1 MLLERVEIVGFRGI
15 NRLSLMLEQN
25 NVLIGENAWGK
36 SSLLDALTLLLSPE
50 FDLYHFVRDDF
61 WFPPGD
67 IQGREHHLHI
77 ILTFRE
83 TEPGRHRVRR
93 FRPLQRCWV
102 PCDDGYHRV
111 FYRLEGELA
120 EDDSVMTLRS
130 FIDGEGEA
138 LVLEE
143 IDELARHLV
152 RLMPVLRLRD
162 ARFMRRIHNGTVPH
176 SPQIEITARQLDF
189 LSREL
194 VSHPQNLSDGQIRQ
208 GLSAMVQ
215 LLEHYFAEQSSAQTR
230 HRLMRRRSHD
240 EQRSWR
246 YLDIINRMIDKP
258 GGRSH
263 RVILLGLFATLL
275 QAKGTVR
282 LDRDARPLLLIEDP
296 ETRLHPIM
304 LSVAWHLLNLLPL
317 QRVTTTNSG
326 ELLSLTPVEQV
337 CRLVRESTR
346 VSAWRLGP
354 GGMNAEESRR
364 IAFHIRFNRASS
376 LFARCWLLVEGETET
391 WVINELARQ
400 CGHHFDAEGVKVIE
414 FAQSG
419 LKPLIKFARRM
430 GIQWHVL
437 VDGDGED
444 SALLKRALAG
454 MIDLMPASMALLAPN
469 VNSYRRF
476 QPGMY
481 VPTQASWGHNN
492 RTVALRI
499 PCGERQNHRVE
510 YRVAG
515 ADANPYLVMA
525 AIFAGILHG
534 LDNPQLPLQE
544 EVEGNGLEQEGL
556 PFPIRQ
562 SDALWEFMQNDH
574 LRERLGERFCHVFHA
589 CKHDELLQF
598 ERLITET
605 EIEWMLKNA

>member
-176 SPQIEITARQLDF
+176 SPQIEITARQLDS

-437 VDGDGED
+437 VDGDEAGKKYAATVRGLLNNDRELERD
-444 SALLKRALAG
+444 HLTSLPAMDMEHFMYRQGFDDVYHRVAQIPDNVPMNMRRVITKAIHRSSKPDLAIEVAMEAGRRGVDAVPTLLKKMFSRVLWLARGRA
-454 MIDLMPASMALLAPN
+454 D
-469 VNSYRRF
+469 
-476 QPGMY
+476 
-481 VPTQASWGHNN
+481 
-492 RTVALRI
+492 
-499 PCGERQNHRVE
+499 
-510 YRVAG
+510 
-515 ADANPYLVMA
+515 
-525 AIFAGILHG
+525 
-534 LDNPQLPLQE
+534 
-544 EVEGNGLEQEGL
+544 
-556 PFPIRQ
+556 
-562 SDALWEFMQNDH
+562 
-574 LRERLGERFCHVFHA
+574 
-589 CKHDELLQF
+589 
-598 ERLITET
+598 
-605 EIEWMLKNA
+605 

>member
-120 EDDSVMTLRS
+120 EDESVMTLRS

-437 VDGDGED
+437 VDGDEAGKKYAATVRGLLNNDRELERD
-444 SALLKRALAG
+444 HLTSLPALDMEHFMYRQGFDDVYHRVAQIPDNVPMNMRRVITKAIHRSSKPNLAIEVAMEAGRRGVDAVPTLLKKMFSRVLWLARGRA
-454 MIDLMPASMALLAPN
+454 D
-469 VNSYRRF
+469 
-476 QPGMY
+476 
-481 VPTQASWGHNN
+481 
-492 RTVALRI
+492 
-499 PCGERQNHRVE
+499 
-510 YRVAG
+510 
-515 ADANPYLVMA
+515 
-525 AIFAGILHG
+525 
-534 LDNPQLPLQE
+534 
-544 EVEGNGLEQEGL
+544 
-556 PFPIRQ
+556 
-562 SDALWEFMQNDH
+562 
-574 LRERLGERFCHVFHA
+574 
-589 CKHDELLQF
+589 
-598 ERLITET
+598 
-605 EIEWMLKNA
+605 

>member
-61 WFPPGD
+61 WFPAGD

-120 EDDSVMTLRS
+120 DDDSVMTLRS

-138 LVLEE
+138 LVLED

-337 CRLVRESTR
+337 CRLVRESAR

-437 VDGDGED
+437 VDGDEAGKKYAATVRGLLNNDRELERD
-444 SALLKRALAG
+444 HLTALPALDMEHFMYRQGFDDVYHRVAQIPDNVPMNMRRVITKAIHRSSKPDLAIEVAMEAGRRGVDAVPTLLKKMFSQVLWLARGRA
-454 MIDLMPASMALLAPN
+454 D
-469 VNSYRRF
+469 
-476 QPGMY
+476 
-481 VPTQASWGHNN
+481 
-492 RTVALRI
+492 
-499 PCGERQNHRVE
+499 
-510 YRVAG
+510 
-515 ADANPYLVMA
+515 
-525 AIFAGILHG
+525 
-534 LDNPQLPLQE
+534 
-544 EVEGNGLEQEGL
+544 
-556 PFPIRQ
+556 
-562 SDALWEFMQNDH
+562 
-574 LRERLGERFCHVFHA
+574 
-589 CKHDELLQF
+589 
-598 ERLITET
+598 
-605 EIEWMLKNA
+605 

>member
-437 VDGDGED
+437 VDGDEAGKKYAATVRGLLNNDRELERD
-444 SALLKRALAG
+444 HLTSLPALDMEHFMYRQGFDVVYHRVAQIPDNVPMNMRRVITKAIHRSSKPDLAIEVAMEAGRRGVDAVPTLLKKMFSRVLWLARGRA
-454 MIDLMPASMALLAPN
+454 D
-469 VNSYRRF
+469 
-476 QPGMY
+476 
-481 VPTQASWGHNN
+481 
-492 RTVALRI
+492 
-499 PCGERQNHRVE
+499 
-510 YRVAG
+510 
-515 ADANPYLVMA
+515 
-525 AIFAGILHG
+525 
-534 LDNPQLPLQE
+534 
-544 EVEGNGLEQEGL
+544 
-556 PFPIRQ
+556 
-562 SDALWEFMQNDH
+562 
-574 LRERLGERFCHVFHA
+574 
-589 CKHDELLQF
+589 
-598 ERLITET
+598 
-605 EIEWMLKNA
+605 

>member
-61 WFPPGD
+61 WFPAGD

-120 EDDSVMTLRS
+120 DDDSVMTLRS

-138 LVLEE
+138 LALED

-437 VDGDGED
+437 VDGDEAGKKYAATVRGLLNNDRELERD
-444 SALLKRALAG
+444 HLTSLPALDMEHFMYRQGFDDVYHRVAQIPDNVPMNMRRVITKAIHRSSKPDLAIEVAMEAGRRGVDAVPTLLKKMFSRVLWLARGRA
-454 MIDLMPASMALLAPN
+454 D
-469 VNSYRRF
+469 
-476 QPGMY
+476 
-481 VPTQASWGHNN
+481 
-492 RTVALRI
+492 
-499 PCGERQNHRVE
+499 
-510 YRVAG
+510 
-515 ADANPYLVMA
+515 
-525 AIFAGILHG
+525 
-534 LDNPQLPLQE
+534 
-544 EVEGNGLEQEGL
+544 
-556 PFPIRQ
+556 
-562 SDALWEFMQNDH
+562 
-574 LRERLGERFCHVFHA
+574 
-589 CKHDELLQF
+589 
-598 ERLITET
+598 
-605 EIEWMLKNA
+605 

>member
-50 FDLYHFVRDDF
+50 FDLYHFIRDDF

-77 ILTFRE
+77 ILTLRE

-437 VDGDGED
+437 VDGDEAGKKYAATVRGLLNNDRELERD
-444 SALLKRALAG
+444 HLTSLPALDMEHFMYRQGFDDVYHRVAQIPDNVPMNMRRVITKAIHRSSKPDLAIEVAMEAGRRGVDAVPTLLKK
-454 MIDLMPASMALLAPN
+454 MFS
-469 VNSYRRF
+469 
-476 QPGMY
+476 
-481 VPTQASWGHNN
+481 
-492 RTVALRI
+492 
-499 PCGERQNHRVE
+499 RV
-510 YRVAG
+510 
-515 ADANPYLVMA
+515 
-525 AIFAGILHG
+525 
-534 LDNPQLPLQE
+534 
-544 EVEGNGLEQEGL
+544 
-556 PFPIRQ
+556 
-562 SDALWEFMQNDH
+562 LW
-574 LRERLGERFCHVFHA
+574 
-589 CKHDELLQF
+589 
-598 ERLITET
+598 
-605 EIEWMLKNA
+605 

>member
-77 ILTFRE
+77 ILTFSE

-437 VDGDGED
+437 VDGDEAGKKYAATVRGLLNNDRELERD
-444 SALLKRALAG
+444 HLTSLPALDMEHFMYRQGFDDVYHRVAQIPDNVPMNMRRVITKAIHRSSKPDLAIEVAMEAGRRGVDAVPTLLKKMFSRVLWLARGRA
-454 MIDLMPASMALLAPN
+454 D
-469 VNSYRRF
+469 
-476 QPGMY
+476 
-481 VPTQASWGHNN
+481 
-492 RTVALRI
+492 
-499 PCGERQNHRVE
+499 
-510 YRVAG
+510 
-515 ADANPYLVMA
+515 
-525 AIFAGILHG
+525 
-534 LDNPQLPLQE
+534 
-544 EVEGNGLEQEGL
+544 
-556 PFPIRQ
+556 
-562 SDALWEFMQNDH
+562 
-574 LRERLGERFCHVFHA
+574 
-589 CKHDELLQF
+589 
-598 ERLITET
+598 
-605 EIEWMLKNA
+605 

>member
-437 VDGDGED
+437 VDGDEAGKKYAATVRGLLNNDRELERD
-444 SALLKRALAG
+444 HLTSLSALDMEHFMYRQGFDDVYHRVAQIPDNVPMNMRRVITKAIHRSSKPDLAIEVAMEAG
-454 MIDLMPASMALLAPN
+454 
-469 VNSYRRF
+469 RR
-476 QPGMY
+476 GVDA
-481 VPTQASWGHNN
+481 VPTLLKKMFS
-492 RTVALRI
+492 
-499 PCGERQNHRVE
+499 RVLWLA
-510 YRVAG
+510 RG
-515 ADANPYLVMA
+515 RAD
-525 AIFAGILHG
+525 
-534 LDNPQLPLQE
+534 
-544 EVEGNGLEQEGL
+544 
-556 PFPIRQ
+556 
-562 SDALWEFMQNDH
+562 
-574 LRERLGERFCHVFHA
+574 
-589 CKHDELLQF
+589 
-598 ERLITET
+598 
-605 EIEWMLKNA
+605 

>member
-61 WFPPGD
+61 WFPAGD

-83 TEPGRHRVRR
+83 TEPGHHRVRR

-120 EDDSVMTLRS
+120 DDDSVMTLRS

-138 LVLEE
+138 LALED

-337 CRLVRESTR
+337 CRLVRESAR

-437 VDGDGED
+437 VDGDEAGKKYAATVRGLLNNDRELERD
-444 SALLKRALAG
+444 HLTALPALDMEHFMYRQGFDDVYHRVAQIPDNVPMNMRRVITKAIHRSSKPDLAIEVAMEAGRRGVDAVPTLLKKMFSRVLWLARGRA
-454 MIDLMPASMALLAPN
+454 D
-469 VNSYRRF
+469 
-476 QPGMY
+476 
-481 VPTQASWGHNN
+481 
-492 RTVALRI
+492 
-499 PCGERQNHRVE
+499 
-510 YRVAG
+510 
-515 ADANPYLVMA
+515 
-525 AIFAGILHG
+525 
-534 LDNPQLPLQE
+534 
-544 EVEGNGLEQEGL
+544 
-556 PFPIRQ
+556 
-562 SDALWEFMQNDH
+562 
-574 LRERLGERFCHVFHA
+574 
-589 CKHDELLQF
+589 
-598 ERLITET
+598 
-605 EIEWMLKNA
+605 

>member
-120 EDDSVMTLRS
+120 DDDSVMTLRS

-138 LVLEE
+138 LAVED
-143 IDELARHLV
+143 IDDLARHLV

-194 VSHPQNLSDGQIRQ
+194 VSHPQNLSDGQIRE

-337 CRLVRESTR
+337 CRLVRESAR

-437 VDGDGED
+437 VDGDEAGKKYAATVRGLLNNDRELERD
-444 SALLKRALAG
+444 HLTALPALDMEHFMYRQGFDDVYHRVAQIPDNVPMNMRRVITKAIHRSSKPDLAIEVAMEAGRRGVDAVPTLLKKMFSRVLWLARGRA
-454 MIDLMPASMALLAPN
+454 D
-469 VNSYRRF
+469 
-476 QPGMY
+476 
-481 VPTQASWGHNN
+481 
-492 RTVALRI
+492 
-499 PCGERQNHRVE
+499 
-510 YRVAG
+510 
-515 ADANPYLVMA
+515 
-525 AIFAGILHG
+525 
-534 LDNPQLPLQE
+534 
-544 EVEGNGLEQEGL
+544 
-556 PFPIRQ
+556 
-562 SDALWEFMQNDH
+562 
-574 LRERLGERFCHVFHA
+574 
-589 CKHDELLQF
+589 
-598 ERLITET
+598 
-605 EIEWMLKNA
+605 

>member
-437 VDGDGED
+437 VDGDEAGKKYAATLRGLLNNDRELERD
-444 SALLKRALAG
+444 HLTSLPALDMEHFMYRQGFDDVYHRVAQIPDNVPMNMRRVITKAIHRSSKPDLAIEVAMEAGRRGVDAVPTLLKKMFSRVLWLARGRA
-454 MIDLMPASMALLAPN
+454 D
-469 VNSYRRF
+469 
-476 QPGMY
+476 
-481 VPTQASWGHNN
+481 
-492 RTVALRI
+492 
-499 PCGERQNHRVE
+499 
-510 YRVAG
+510 
-515 ADANPYLVMA
+515 
-525 AIFAGILHG
+525 
-534 LDNPQLPLQE
+534 
-544 EVEGNGLEQEGL
+544 
-556 PFPIRQ
+556 
-562 SDALWEFMQNDH
+562 
-574 LRERLGERFCHVFHA
+574 
-589 CKHDELLQF
+589 
-598 ERLITET
+598 
-605 EIEWMLKNA
+605 

>member
-61 WFPPGD
+61 WFPAGD

-120 EDDSVMTLRS
+120 DDDSVMTLRS

-138 LVLEE
+138 LALED

-258 GGRSH
+258 GGRSD

-337 CRLVRESTR
+337 CRLVRESSR

-437 VDGDGED
+437 VDGDEAGKKYAATVRGLLNNDRELERD
-444 SALLKRALAG
+444 HLTALPALDMEHFMYRQGFDDVYHRVAQIPDNVPMNMRRVITKAIHRSSKPDLAIEVAMEAGRRGVDAVPTLLKKMFSRVLWLARGRA
-454 MIDLMPASMALLAPN
+454 D
-469 VNSYRRF
+469 
-476 QPGMY
+476 
-481 VPTQASWGHNN
+481 
-492 RTVALRI
+492 
-499 PCGERQNHRVE
+499 
-510 YRVAG
+510 
-515 ADANPYLVMA
+515 
-525 AIFAGILHG
+525 
-534 LDNPQLPLQE
+534 
-544 EVEGNGLEQEGL
+544 
-556 PFPIRQ
+556 
-562 SDALWEFMQNDH
+562 
-574 LRERLGERFCHVFHA
+574 
-589 CKHDELLQF
+589 
-598 ERLITET
+598 
-605 EIEWMLKNA
+605 

>member
-194 VSHPQNLSDGQIRQ
+194 VSHPQKLSDGQIRQ

-437 VDGDGED
+437 VDGDEAGKKYAATVRGLLNNDRELERD
-444 SALLKRALAG
+444 HLTSLPALDMEHFMYRQGFDDVYHRVAQIPDNVPMNMRRVITKAIHRSSKPDLAIEVAMEAGRRGVDAVPTLLKKMFSRVLWLARGRA
-454 MIDLMPASMALLAPN
+454 D
-469 VNSYRRF
+469 
-476 QPGMY
+476 
-481 VPTQASWGHNN
+481 
-492 RTVALRI
+492 
-499 PCGERQNHRVE
+499 
-510 YRVAG
+510 
-515 ADANPYLVMA
+515 
-525 AIFAGILHG
+525 
-534 LDNPQLPLQE
+534 
-544 EVEGNGLEQEGL
+544 
-556 PFPIRQ
+556 
-562 SDALWEFMQNDH
+562 
-574 LRERLGERFCHVFHA
+574 
-589 CKHDELLQF
+589 
-598 ERLITET
+598 
-605 EIEWMLKNA
+605 

>member
-61 WFPPGD
+61 WFPAGD

-120 EDDSVMTLRS
+120 DDDSVMTLRS

-138 LVLEE
+138 LVLED

-317 QRVTTTNSG
+317 QRMTTTNSG

-337 CRLVRESTR
+337 CRLVRESSW

-437 VDGDGED
+437 VDGDEAGKKYAATVRGLLNNDRELERD
-444 SALLKRALAG
+444 HLTALPALDMEHFMYRQGFDDVYHRVAQIPDNVPMNMRRVITKAIHRSSKPDLAIEVAMEAGRRGVDAVPTLLKKMFSRVLWLARGRA
-454 MIDLMPASMALLAPN
+454 D
-469 VNSYRRF
+469 
-476 QPGMY
+476 
-481 VPTQASWGHNN
+481 
-492 RTVALRI
+492 
-499 PCGERQNHRVE
+499 
-510 YRVAG
+510 
-515 ADANPYLVMA
+515 
-525 AIFAGILHG
+525 
-534 LDNPQLPLQE
+534 
-544 EVEGNGLEQEGL
+544 
-556 PFPIRQ
+556 
-562 SDALWEFMQNDH
+562 
-574 LRERLGERFCHVFHA
+574 
-589 CKHDELLQF
+589 
-598 ERLITET
+598 
-605 EIEWMLKNA
+605 

>member
-354 GGMNAEESRR
+354 GGMNAEESRL

-437 VDGDGED
+437 VDGDEAGKKYAATVRGLLNNDRELERD
-444 SALLKRALAG
+444 HLTSLPALDMEHFMYRQGFDDVYHRVAQIPDNVPMNMRRVITKAIHRSSKPDLAIEVAMEAGRRGVDAVPTLLKKMFSRVLWLARGRA
-454 MIDLMPASMALLAPN
+454 D
-469 VNSYRRF
+469 
-476 QPGMY
+476 
-481 VPTQASWGHNN
+481 
-492 RTVALRI
+492 
-499 PCGERQNHRVE
+499 
-510 YRVAG
+510 
-515 ADANPYLVMA
+515 
-525 AIFAGILHG
+525 
-534 LDNPQLPLQE
+534 
-544 EVEGNGLEQEGL
+544 
-556 PFPIRQ
+556 
-562 SDALWEFMQNDH
+562 
-574 LRERLGERFCHVFHA
+574 
-589 CKHDELLQF
+589 
-598 ERLITET
+598 
-605 EIEWMLKNA
+605 

>member
-61 WFPPGD
+61 WFPAGD

-120 EDDSVMTLRS
+120 DDDSVMTLRS

-138 LVLEE
+138 LALED

-194 VSHPQNLSDGQIRQ
+194 VSHPQNLSDGQIRE

-326 ELLSLTPVEQV
+326 ELLSLTPVEHV
-337 CRLVRESTR
+337 CRLVRESAR

-376 LFARCWLLVEGETET
+376 LFARCWLLVEGKTET

-437 VDGDGED
+437 VDGDEAGKKYAATVRGLLNNDRELERD
-444 SALLKRALAG
+444 HLTTLPALDMEHFMYRQGFDDVYHRVAQIPDNVPMNMRRVITKAIHRSSKPDLAIEVAMEAGRRGVDAVPTLLKKMFSRVLWLARGRA
-454 MIDLMPASMALLAPN
+454 D
-469 VNSYRRF
+469 
-476 QPGMY
+476 
-481 VPTQASWGHNN
+481 
-492 RTVALRI
+492 
-499 PCGERQNHRVE
+499 
-510 YRVAG
+510 
-515 ADANPYLVMA
+515 
-525 AIFAGILHG
+525 
-534 LDNPQLPLQE
+534 
-544 EVEGNGLEQEGL
+544 
-556 PFPIRQ
+556 
-562 SDALWEFMQNDH
+562 
-574 LRERLGERFCHVFHA
+574 
-589 CKHDELLQF
+589 
-598 ERLITET
+598 
-605 EIEWMLKNA
+605 

>member
-376 LFARCWLLVEGETET
+376 LFARCWLLVEGETKT

-437 VDGDGED
+437 VDGDEAGKKYAATVRGLLNNDRELERD
-444 SALLKRALAG
+444 HLTSLPALDMEHFMYRQGFDDVYHRVAQIPDNVPMNMRRVITKAIHRSSKPDLAIEVAMEAGRRGVDAVPTLLKKMFSRVLWLARGRA
-454 MIDLMPASMALLAPN
+454 D
-469 VNSYRRF
+469 
-476 QPGMY
+476 
-481 VPTQASWGHNN
+481 
-492 RTVALRI
+492 
-499 PCGERQNHRVE
+499 
-510 YRVAG
+510 
-515 ADANPYLVMA
+515 
-525 AIFAGILHG
+525 
-534 LDNPQLPLQE
+534 
-544 EVEGNGLEQEGL
+544 
-556 PFPIRQ
+556 
-562 SDALWEFMQNDH
+562 
-574 LRERLGERFCHVFHA
+574 
-589 CKHDELLQF
+589 
-598 ERLITET
+598 
-605 EIEWMLKNA
+605 

>member
-437 VDGDGED
+437 VDGDEAGKKYAATVRGLLNNDRELERD
-444 SALLKRALAG
+444 HLTTLPALDMEHFMYRQGFDDVYHRVAQIPDNVPMNMRRVITKAIHRSSKPDLAIEVAMEAGRRGVDAVPTLLKKMFSRVLWLARGRA
-454 MIDLMPASMALLAPN
+454 D
-469 VNSYRRF
+469 
-476 QPGMY
+476 
-481 VPTQASWGHNN
+481 
-492 RTVALRI
+492 
-499 PCGERQNHRVE
+499 
-510 YRVAG
+510 
-515 ADANPYLVMA
+515 
-525 AIFAGILHG
+525 
-534 LDNPQLPLQE
+534 
-544 EVEGNGLEQEGL
+544 
-556 PFPIRQ
+556 
-562 SDALWEFMQNDH
+562 
-574 LRERLGERFCHVFHA
+574 
-589 CKHDELLQF
+589 
-598 ERLITET
+598 
-605 EIEWMLKNA
+605 

>member
-437 VDGDGED
+437 VDGDEAGKKYAATVRGLLNNDRERERD
-444 SALLKRALAG
+444 HLTSLPALDMEHFMYRQGFDDVYHRVAQIPDNVPMNMRRVITKAIHRSSKPDLAIEVAMEAGRRGVDAVPTLLKKMFSRVLWLARGRA
-454 MIDLMPASMALLAPN
+454 D
-469 VNSYRRF
+469 
-476 QPGMY
+476 
-481 VPTQASWGHNN
+481 
-492 RTVALRI
+492 
-499 PCGERQNHRVE
+499 
-510 YRVAG
+510 
-515 ADANPYLVMA
+515 
-525 AIFAGILHG
+525 
-534 LDNPQLPLQE
+534 
-544 EVEGNGLEQEGL
+544 
-556 PFPIRQ
+556 
-562 SDALWEFMQNDH
+562 
-574 LRERLGERFCHVFHA
+574 
-589 CKHDELLQF
+589 
-598 ERLITET
+598 
-605 EIEWMLKNA
+605 

>member
-1 MLLERVEIVGFRGI
+1 MHLERVEIVGFRGI

-50 FDLYHFVRDDF
+50 FDLYHFVREDF

-83 TEPGRHRVRR
+83 NEPGRHRVRR
-93 FRPLQRCWV
+93 YRPLSNCWV
-102 PCDDGYHRV
+102 PCDDGYQRV

-120 EDDSVMTLRS
+120 DDDSVMTLRS
-130 FIDGEGEA
+130 FINGEGEA
-138 LVLEE
+138 LELDD

-194 VSHPQNLSDGQIRQ
+194 VHHPQNLTDGQIRQ

-215 LLEHYFAEQSSAQTR
+215 LLEHYFAEQSSAQSR

-263 RVILLGLFATLL
+263 RVILLGLFSTLL

-326 ELLSLTPVEQV
+326 ELLSLTPVEHV
-337 CRLVRESTR
+337 CRLVRESSR

-354 GGMNAEESRR
+354 GGMNAEDSRR

-430 GIQWHVL
+430 GIEWHVL
-437 VDGDGED
+437 VDGDEAGKKYAATVRGLLNDDKMLERD
-444 SALLKRALAG
+444 HLTALPAMDMEHFMYRQGFDDVYHRVAQLPINIPMNMRRVITKAIHRSSKPDLAIEVAMEAGRRGVDAIPALLKKMFSRVLWLARGRA
-454 MIDLMPASMALLAPN
+454 D
-469 VNSYRRF
+469 
-476 QPGMY
+476 
-481 VPTQASWGHNN
+481 
-492 RTVALRI
+492 
-499 PCGERQNHRVE
+499 
-510 YRVAG
+510 
-515 ADANPYLVMA
+515 
-525 AIFAGILHG
+525 
-534 LDNPQLPLQE
+534 
-544 EVEGNGLEQEGL
+544 
-556 PFPIRQ
+556 
-562 SDALWEFMQNDH
+562 
-574 LRERLGERFCHVFHA
+574 
-589 CKHDELLQF
+589 
-598 ERLITET
+598 
-605 EIEWMLKNA
+605 

>member
-1 MLLERVEIVGFRGI
+1 MHLERVEIVGFRGI

-25 NVLIGENAWGK
+25 NVLIGENDWGK

-50 FDLYHFVRDDF
+50 FDLYHFVREDF

-83 TEPGRHRVRR
+83 NEPGRHRVRR
-93 FRPLQRCWV
+93 YRPLSSCWV
-102 PCDDGYHRV
+102 PCDDGYQRV

-120 EDDSVMTLRS
+120 DDDSVMTLRS
-130 FIDGEGEA
+130 FIDGEGKA
-138 LVLEE
+138 LELDD

-194 VSHPQNLSDGQIRQ
+194 VHHPQNLTDGQIRQ

-215 LLEHYFAEQSSAQTR
+215 LLEHYFAEQSSAQSR
-230 HRLMRRRSHD
+230 HRLMRRHSHD

-263 RVILLGLFATLL
+263 RVILLGLFSTLL

-326 ELLSLTPVEQV
+326 ELLSLTPVEHV
-337 CRLVRESTR
+337 CRLVRESSR

-354 GGMNAEESRR
+354 GGMNAEDSRR

-430 GIQWHVL
+430 GIEWHVL
-437 VDGDGED
+437 VDGDEAGKKYAATVRSLLNDDKMLERD
-444 SALLKRALAG
+444 HLTALPAMDMEHFMYRQGFDDVYHRVAQLPMNIPMNMRRVITKAIHRSSKPDLAIEVAMEAGRRGVDAIPALLKKMFSRVLWLARGRA
-454 MIDLMPASMALLAPN
+454 D
-469 VNSYRRF
+469 
-476 QPGMY
+476 
-481 VPTQASWGHNN
+481 
-492 RTVALRI
+492 
-499 PCGERQNHRVE
+499 
-510 YRVAG
+510 
-515 ADANPYLVMA
+515 
-525 AIFAGILHG
+525 
-534 LDNPQLPLQE
+534 
-544 EVEGNGLEQEGL
+544 
-556 PFPIRQ
+556 
-562 SDALWEFMQNDH
+562 
-574 LRERLGERFCHVFHA
+574 
-589 CKHDELLQF
+589 
-598 ERLITET
+598 
-605 EIEWMLKNA
+605 

>member
-437 VDGDGED
+437 VDGDEAGKKYAATVRGLLNNDRELERD
-444 SALLKRALAG
+444 HLTSLPALDMEHFMYRQGFDDVYHRVAQIPDNVPMNMRRVITKAIHRSSKPDLAIEVAMEAGRRGVDAVPTLLKKTFSRVLWLARGRA
-454 MIDLMPASMALLAPN
+454 D
-469 VNSYRRF
+469 
-476 QPGMY
+476 
-481 VPTQASWGHNN
+481 
-492 RTVALRI
+492 
-499 PCGERQNHRVE
+499 
-510 YRVAG
+510 
-515 ADANPYLVMA
+515 
-525 AIFAGILHG
+525 
-534 LDNPQLPLQE
+534 
-544 EVEGNGLEQEGL
+544 
-556 PFPIRQ
+556 
-562 SDALWEFMQNDH
+562 
-574 LRERLGERFCHVFHA
+574 
-589 CKHDELLQF
+589 
-598 ERLITET
+598 
-605 EIEWMLKNA
+605 

>member
-1 MLLERVEIVGFRGI
+1 MHLERVEIVGFRGI

-50 FDLYHFVRDDF
+50 FDLYHFVREDF

-83 TEPGRHRVRR
+83 NEPGRHRVRR
-93 FRPLQRCWV
+93 YRPLSNCWV
-102 PCDDGYHRV
+102 PCDDGYQRV

-120 EDDSVMTLRS
+120 DDDSVMTLRS
-130 FIDGEGEA
+130 FINGEGEA
-138 LVLEE
+138 LELDD

-194 VSHPQNLSDGQIRQ
+194 VHHPQNLTDGQIRQ

-215 LLEHYFAEQSSAQTR
+215 LLEHYFAEQSSAQSR
-230 HRLMRRRSHD
+230 HRLMRRHSHD

-263 RVILLGLFATLL
+263 RVILLGLFSTLL

-326 ELLSLTPVEQV
+326 ELLSLTPVEHV
-337 CRLVRESTR
+337 CRLVRESSR

-354 GGMNAEESRR
+354 GGMNAEDSRR

-400 CGHHFDAEGVKVIE
+400 CGHHFDAEGLKVIE

-430 GIQWHVL
+430 GIEWHVL
-437 VDGDGED
+437 VDGDEAGKKYAATVRGLLNDDKMLERD
-444 SALLKRALAG
+444 HLTALPAMDMEHFMYRQGFDDVYHRVAQLPINIPMNMRRVITKAIHRSSKPDLAIEVAMEAGRRGVDAIPALLKKMFSRVLWLARGRA
-454 MIDLMPASMALLAPN
+454 D
-469 VNSYRRF
+469 
-476 QPGMY
+476 
-481 VPTQASWGHNN
+481 
-492 RTVALRI
+492 
-499 PCGERQNHRVE
+499 
-510 YRVAG
+510 
-515 ADANPYLVMA
+515 
-525 AIFAGILHG
+525 
-534 LDNPQLPLQE
+534 
-544 EVEGNGLEQEGL
+544 
-556 PFPIRQ
+556 
-562 SDALWEFMQNDH
+562 
-574 LRERLGERFCHVFHA
+574 
-589 CKHDELLQF
+589 
-598 ERLITET
+598 
-605 EIEWMLKNA
+605 

>member
-61 WFPPGD
+61 WFPAGD

-120 EDDSVMTLRS
+120 DDDSVMTLRS

-138 LVLEE
+138 LALED

-337 CRLVRESTR
+337 CRLVRESSR

-437 VDGDGED
+437 VDGDEAGKKYAATVRGLLNNDRELERD
-444 SALLKRALAG
+444 HLTALPALDMEHFMYRQGFDDVYHRVAQIPDNVPMKMRRVITKAIHRSSKPDLAIEVAMEAGRRGVDAVPTLLKKMFSRVLWLARGRA
-454 MIDLMPASMALLAPN
+454 D
-469 VNSYRRF
+469 
-476 QPGMY
+476 
-481 VPTQASWGHNN
+481 
-492 RTVALRI
+492 
-499 PCGERQNHRVE
+499 
-510 YRVAG
+510 
-515 ADANPYLVMA
+515 
-525 AIFAGILHG
+525 
-534 LDNPQLPLQE
+534 
-544 EVEGNGLEQEGL
+544 
-556 PFPIRQ
+556 
-562 SDALWEFMQNDH
+562 
-574 LRERLGERFCHVFHA
+574 
-589 CKHDELLQF
+589 
-598 ERLITET
+598 
-605 EIEWMLKNA
+605 

>member
-120 EDDSVMTLRS
+120 DDDSVMTLRS

-138 LVLEE
+138 LAVED
-143 IDELARHLV
+143 IDDLARHLV

-194 VSHPQNLSDGQIRQ
+194 VSHPQNLSDGQIRE

-263 RVILLGLFATLL
+263 RVILLGLFSTLL

-337 CRLVRESTR
+337 CRLVRESSR

-354 GGMNAEESRR
+354 GGMNAEDSRR

-437 VDGDGED
+437 VDGDETGKKYAATVLGLLNNDRELERD
-444 SALLKRALAG
+444 HLTSLPAMDMEHFMYRQGFDDVYHRVAQIPDNVPMNMRRVITKAIHRSSKPDLAIEVAMEAGRRGVDAVPTLLKKMFSRVLWLARGRA
-454 MIDLMPASMALLAPN
+454 D
-469 VNSYRRF
+469 
-476 QPGMY
+476 
-481 VPTQASWGHNN
+481 
-492 RTVALRI
+492 
-499 PCGERQNHRVE
+499 
-510 YRVAG
+510 
-515 ADANPYLVMA
+515 
-525 AIFAGILHG
+525 
-534 LDNPQLPLQE
+534 
-544 EVEGNGLEQEGL
+544 
-556 PFPIRQ
+556 
-562 SDALWEFMQNDH
+562 
-574 LRERLGERFCHVFHA
+574 
-589 CKHDELLQF
+589 
-598 ERLITET
+598 
-605 EIEWMLKNA
+605 

>member
-1 MLLERVEIVGFRGI
+1 MLLERVDIVGFRGI

-437 VDGDGED
+437 VDGDEAGKKYAATVRGLLNNDRELERD
-444 SALLKRALAG
+444 HLTSLPALDMEHFMYRQGFDDVYHRVAQIPDNVPMNMRRVITKAIHRSSKPDLAIEVAMEAGRRGVDAVPTLLKKMFSRVLWLARGRA
-454 MIDLMPASMALLAPN
+454 D
-469 VNSYRRF
+469 
-476 QPGMY
+476 
-481 VPTQASWGHNN
+481 
-492 RTVALRI
+492 
-499 PCGERQNHRVE
+499 
-510 YRVAG
+510 
-515 ADANPYLVMA
+515 
-525 AIFAGILHG
+525 
-534 LDNPQLPLQE
+534 
-544 EVEGNGLEQEGL
+544 
-556 PFPIRQ
+556 
-562 SDALWEFMQNDH
+562 
-574 LRERLGERFCHVFHA
+574 
-589 CKHDELLQF
+589 
-598 ERLITET
+598 
-605 EIEWMLKNA
+605 

>member
-1 MLLERVEIVGFRGI
+1 MHLERVEIVGFRGI

-50 FDLYHFVRDDF
+50 FDLYHFVREDF

-83 TEPGRHRVRR
+83 NEPGRHRVRLY
-93 FRPLQRCWV
+93 RPLSSCWV
-102 PCDDGYHRV
+102 PCDDGYQRV

-120 EDDSVMTLRS
+120 DDDSVMTLRS
-130 FIDGEGEA
+130 FIDGEGKA
-138 LVLEE
+138 LELDD

-194 VSHPQNLSDGQIRQ
+194 VHHPQNLTDGQIRQ

-215 LLEHYFAEQSSAQTR
+215 LLEHYFAEQSSAQSR
-230 HRLMRRRSHD
+230 HRLMRRHSHD

-263 RVILLGLFATLL
+263 RVILLGLFSTLL

-326 ELLSLTPVEQV
+326 ELLSLTPVEHV
-337 CRLVRESTR
+337 CRLVRESSR

-354 GGMNAEESRR
+354 GGMNAEDSRR

-430 GIQWHVL
+430 GIEWHVL
-437 VDGDGED
+437 VDGDEAGKKYAATVRSLLNDDKMLERD
-444 SALLKRALAG
+444 HLTALPAMDMEHFMYRQGFDDVYHRVAQLPMNIPMNMRRVITKAIHRSSKPDLAIEVAMEAGRRGVDAIPALLKKMFSRVLWLARGRA
-454 MIDLMPASMALLAPN
+454 D
-469 VNSYRRF
+469 
-476 QPGMY
+476 
-481 VPTQASWGHNN
+481 
-492 RTVALRI
+492 
-499 PCGERQNHRVE
+499 
-510 YRVAG
+510 
-515 ADANPYLVMA
+515 
-525 AIFAGILHG
+525 
-534 LDNPQLPLQE
+534 
-544 EVEGNGLEQEGL
+544 
-556 PFPIRQ
+556 
-562 SDALWEFMQNDH
+562 
-574 LRERLGERFCHVFHA
+574 
-589 CKHDELLQF
+589 
-598 ERLITET
+598 
-605 EIEWMLKNA
+605 

>member
-93 FRPLQRCWV
+93 FRPLQRCWM

-437 VDGDGED
+437 VDGDEAGKKYAATVRGLLNNDRELERD
-444 SALLKRALAG
+444 HLTSLPALDMEHFMYRQGFDDVYHRVAQIPDNVPMNMRRVITKAIHRSSKPDLAIEVAMEAGRRGVDAVPTLLKKMFSRVLWLARGRA
-454 MIDLMPASMALLAPN
+454 D
-469 VNSYRRF
+469 
-476 QPGMY
+476 
-481 VPTQASWGHNN
+481 
-492 RTVALRI
+492 
-499 PCGERQNHRVE
+499 
-510 YRVAG
+510 
-515 ADANPYLVMA
+515 
-525 AIFAGILHG
+525 
-534 LDNPQLPLQE
+534 
-544 EVEGNGLEQEGL
+544 
-556 PFPIRQ
+556 
-562 SDALWEFMQNDH
+562 
-574 LRERLGERFCHVFHA
+574 
-589 CKHDELLQF
+589 
-598 ERLITET
+598 
-605 EIEWMLKNA
+605 

>member
-111 FYRLEGELA
+111 FYRLEGDLA

-437 VDGDGED
+437 VDGDEAGKKYAATVRGLLNNDRELERD
-444 SALLKRALAG
+444 HLTSLPALDMEHFMYRQGFDDVYHRVAQIPDNVPMNMRRVITKAIHRSSKPDLAIEVAMEAGRRGVDAVPTLLKKMFSRVLWLARGRA
-454 MIDLMPASMALLAPN
+454 D
-469 VNSYRRF
+469 
-476 QPGMY
+476 
-481 VPTQASWGHNN
+481 
-492 RTVALRI
+492 
-499 PCGERQNHRVE
+499 
-510 YRVAG
+510 
-515 ADANPYLVMA
+515 
-525 AIFAGILHG
+525 
-534 LDNPQLPLQE
+534 
-544 EVEGNGLEQEGL
+544 
-556 PFPIRQ
+556 
-562 SDALWEFMQNDH
+562 
-574 LRERLGERFCHVFHA
+574 
-589 CKHDELLQF
+589 
-598 ERLITET
+598 
-605 EIEWMLKNA
+605 